1 MRILIAE
8 DEPISRK
15 LLQNSLLDWGYDVV
29 VARDGQE
36 ALTILEKD
44 GRPNLA
50 VLDWMMPGADGPDIC
65 RWLRSR
71 ETASYVYVILLTGR
85 NQEGDLVRGLESGAD
100 DYMLKP
106 FNSEELK
113 YRLRIGQRIIEQ
125 EQKIIRMAS
134 IDDLTGLLNRRNFWE
149 RMEKEMNRL
158 RREKGTVGFIISDI
172 DHFKNVNDTYGHS
185 VGDLVLQQFAQ
196 CLQDNCRIYD
206 YVGRYGGD
214 EFIIGVPGASLLETV
229 EIAERIRNTIQNTGI
244 PILGSGDIIQITA
257 SFGVDA
263 MNLGS
268 ENEQHMEELINHADE
283 ALYLAKGEG
292 RNRIGI
298 YSSANRQE
306 CS

>member
-8 DEPISRK
+8 DEPISRI
-15 LLQNSLLDWGYDVV
+15 LLQNSLLDWGYEVV

-44 GRPNLA
+44 DRPNLA

-71 ETASYVYVILLTGR
+71 ESERYVYVILLTGR

-125 EQKIIRMAS
+125 EQRIIRMAS
-134 IDDLTGLLNRRNFWE
+134 TDDLTGLLNRRSFWE
-149 RMEKEMNRL
+149 RMETEMNRL
-158 RREKGTVGFIISDI
+158 RREKGSVGLIIGDI
-172 DHFKNVNDTYGHS
+172 DHFKTVNDTYGHS
-185 VGDLVLQQFAQ
+185 TGDLVLQHFAQ
-196 CLQDNCRIYD
+196 YLQDNCRTYD
-206 YVGRYGGD
+206 HVGRYGGD
-214 EFIIGVPGASLLETV
+214 EFIIGVPGAGLLETV
-229 EIAERIRNTIQNTGI
+229 EIAERVRSAIQNARL
-244 PILGSGDIIQITA
+244 PILENGETIQITA

-268 ENEQHMEELINHADE
+268 ENEQQMEELINHADE
-283 ALYLAKGEG
+283 ALYLAKGQG

-298 YSSANRQE
+298 YSPADIQ
-306 CS
+306 

>member
-8 DEPISRK
+8 DEPIARK
-15 LLQNSLLDWGYDVV
+15 LLQNALLDWGYEVV
-29 VARDGQE
+29 AARDGQE
-36 ALTILEKD
+36 ALTILERD
-44 GRPNLA
+44 DRPNLA

-71 ETASYVYVILLTGR
+71 ESASYVYVILLTGR

-125 EQKIIRMAS
+125 EQRIMRMAS
-134 IDDLTGLLNRRNFWE
+134 TDDLTGLLNRRSFWE
-149 RMEKEMNRL
+149 RMEIEMNRL
-158 RREKGTVGFIISDI
+158 RREKGSIGFIIGDI
-172 DHFKNVNDTYGHS
+172 DHFKTVNDTYGHS
-185 VGDLVLQQFAQ
+185 TGDLVLQHFAQ
-196 CLQDNCRIYD
+196 YLQDNCRAYD
-206 YVGRYGGD
+206 HIGRYGGD

-229 EIAERIRNTIQNTGI
+229 EIAERVRSTIQNARL
-244 PILGSGDIIQITA
+244 PILENGETIQITA

-263 MNLGS
+263 MKLGN
-268 ENEQHMEELINHADE
+268 ENEEQMEELINHADE
-283 ALYLAKGEG
+283 ALYMAKGQG

-298 YSSANRQE
+298 YSPSHIQ
-306 CS
+306 

>member
-36 ALTILEKD
+36 ALTILEED

-149 RMEKEMNRL
+149 RMEAEMNRL
-158 RREKGTVGFIISDI
+158 RREKGMVGFIISDI

-185 VGDLVLQQFAQ
+185 AGDLVLQQFAQ

-229 EIAERIRNTIQNTGI
+229 EIAERIRNSIQNTSI
-244 PILGSGDIIQITA
+244 PILGSEEIIKITA

-268 ENEQHMEELINHADE
+268 ENEQQMEELINHADE
-283 ALYLAKGEG
+283 ALYLAKGQG

-298 YSSANRQE
+298 YSPATRQE